1 MEKYGIAIASVVIA
15 LIAAVIIG
23 VAAISKSG
31 DKTTPDDLNSLLERT
46 DMSVED
52 ANADIQTILKNVK
65 VKTGNPSKAAVS
77 FDDNAIVN
85 LPDIDSKYPLTVTGK
100 GDINIEIFSSTEKAG
115 TDLDGWL
122 NRMAEDFNN
131 KKSKT
136 SDGKTMSISVRKM
149 PSGAAVDYITS
160 GVYKPKAY
168 TPSNIL
174 FGELVSAKG
183 CKLEM
188 ITDTLVNNTAGIA
201 IQKDAESRIKS
212 EYGSVDL
219 KTITQ
224 AAIDGKLS
232 FGYVYPYTSATGLNY
247 LVSALQSF
255 DSSNMLSQ
263 TAVQS
268 LQGLQSNIDFI
279 CYTTDQ
285 MTKAMLNG
293 SLEAGVVEY
302 QSYKNKATLQNYSFI
317 PFGYE
322 HSNPMYAVGDLT
334 SGEMET
340 IKAFT
345 EYCLTDEAQKSAT
358 ECGFNSYSY
367 TSKNPTI
374 TGDKIYQA
382 QQVWKNEKNA
392 STPVAAVFIADCS
405 GSMSENNAIGQLK
418 EALLSAS
425 TNIASTNHIGL
436 VSYSDNVTIELPL
449 GEFNLDQRS
458 YFAGAVNNLAANNS
472 TATYNAVAVALNML
486 REYKETNP
494 DIKPIIFVLSD
505 GQSNTGASFKR
516 LAPALKA
523 VGVPVYTIAYNF
535 DSSDSVELQTLSDV
549 NEAAAIKAD
558 NSDVAYE
565 LSMLFNAQM

>member
-1 MEKYGIAIASVVIA
+1 MEKHGIAIAGVVIA

-31 DKTTPDDLNSLLERT
+31 GETTPSEMDSYLENNE
-46 DMSVED
+46 MSVED
-52 ANADIQTILKNVK
+52 ANADIQKIIEKVDVK
-65 VKTGNPSKAAVS
+65 KGSPVKATVN
-77 FDDNAIVN
+77 FDDNAAVN
-85 LPDIDSKYPLTVTGK
+85 LPDIDTKYPLTVK
-100 GDINIEIFSSTEKAG
+100 GSGNINVEIFSSTEKAG

-122 NRMAEDFNN
+122 NRMAEEFNE
-131 KKSKT
+131 KKNKT

-149 PSGAAVDYITS
+149 PSGAAVDYIVS

-174 FGELVSAKG
+174 FGELVSARG

-188 ITDTLVNNTAGIA
+188 ITDTLISNTAGIA

-212 EYGSVDL
+212 DYGTVDL

-255 DSSNMLSQ
+255 DSKDMLSS

-268 LQGLQSNIDFI
+268 LQDLQSNIDFI

-302 QSYKNKATLQNYSFI
+302 QSFKNKATLQNYDFI

-322 HSNPMYAVGDLT
+322 HSNPMYAVGNLT
-334 SGEMET
+334 PGETET
-340 IKAFT
+340 IKTFT
-345 EYCLTDEAQKSAT
+345 EYCLTENAQKSAT
-358 ECGFNSYSY
+358 ECGFNSYTYKS
-367 TSKNPTI
+367 SNPLI
-374 TGDKIYQA
+374 TGDKIYKA

-405 GSMSENNAIGQLK
+405 GSMNKNNAIGQLK
-418 EALLSAS
+418 EALLSS
-425 TNIASTNHIGL
+425 SSNIASGNHIGL
-436 VSYSDNVTIELPL
+436 VSYSNNVTIELPL
-449 GEFNLDQRS
+449 GEFNLDQRG
-458 YFAGAVNNLAANNS
+458 YFAGAVNNLTADGS
-472 TATYNAVAVALNML
+472 TATYDAVAVALNML

-494 DIKPIIFVLSD
+494 DIKPMIFVLSD
-505 GQSNTGASFKR
+505 GQSNIGANFKR
-516 LAPALKA
+516 LAPALKS
-523 VGVPVYTIAYNF
+523 VGVPVYTIAYNL
-535 DSSDSVELQTLSDV
+535 DSSDSEELQTLSDI